1 MAAKDAEIERL
12 NEVRSNPVGSGE
24 SSEQDFRQAFD
35 ALQGEQDDLLLMLSD
50 QESKINEFKKRLA
63 DVGHPVNEDE

>member
-12 NEVRSNPVGSGE
+12 NEVRSNPAGTGE